1 MKIRS
6 AGYLSDE
13 ILMEEIEAYRADC
26 RKYGYRACLFDHINE
41 PFEEMDLNCRVTHR
55 TDISLQI
62 LNFLGRTGG
71 EKKLKEVVSR
81 EDAPS
86 VLEIV
91 KEEMEKA
98 TGKRRK
104 EVEKLMKCMNKEE
117 EMSTYESNIWRMY
130 NATRIL
136 VNYDKTME
144 NESKWK
150 PTDVSFKRL
159 INSSEDGFTIDFYSE
174 KSKIDN
180 VVRIVKMEEKVMI
193 NNRYEDMIWLNL
205 EFSSDKADKE
215 IGRVPICYYIVPS
228 MYPKKLSPEQILSCG
243 KCKGCP
249 VVGYKFKDEKENTET
264 LNVCVANRL
273 VHRLGSKCAH
283 QTKVDR
289 DIQSLIYCSLYA
301 IDKFLRRKEMYK
313 NSDQYWSK
321 VNKEVKVRVGLSD
334 NKDTEMKVRYKYVTL
349 RDSVSLERKTGYKHK
364 SHKSPVEHRRRGTI
378 RHLKSGKVVPVK
390 ESIVNKGNKGTN
402 AKTIYK
408 VNK

>member
-1 MKIRS
+1 MKIKS

-81 EDAPS
+81 EDEPS
-86 VLEIV
+86 LTQMV

-104 EVEKLMKCMNKEE
+104 EVEKLRKCMNKEE

-159 INSSEDGFTIDFYSE
+159 INSSDVQPLNARLPIFTSLVGISTIRSDRQPSNVDSSISPILSESFIASSE
-174 KSKIDN
+174 KQLANALNSTRIQLSGI
-180 VVRIVKMEEKVMI
+180 VTSVR
-193 NNRYEDMIWLNL
+193 
-205 EFSSDKADKE
+205 
-215 IGRVPICYYIVPS
+215 
-228 MYPKKLSPEQILSCG
+228 
-243 KCKGCP
+243 
-249 VVGYKFKDEKENTET
+249 
-264 LNVCVANRL
+264 
-273 VHRLGSKCAH
+273 
-283 QTKVDR
+283 
-289 DIQSLIYCSLYA
+289 
-301 IDKFLRRKEMYK
+301 
-313 NSDQYWSK
+313 
-321 VNKEVKVRVGLSD
+321 
-334 NKDTEMKVRYKYVTL
+334 
-349 RDSVSLERKTGYKHK
+349 
-364 SHKSPVEHRRRGTI
+364 
-378 RHLKSGKVVPVK
+378 LKQ
-390 ESIVNKGNKGTN
+390 
-402 AKTIYK
+402 
-408 VNK
+408 